1 MDEREE
7 WRQIESI
14 FNGALE
20 RDPSD
25 RAEYIKRECAENDDL
40 RRRVESL
47 LNSDDRPS
55 LIDKSLLA
63 RAPEQIPHQQS
74 VVGTFVFHYR
84 IDAELGRGG
93 IGVVFRAYDT
103 HLQRPVALKMLTE
116 EPLYRFSARLLPNI
130 QSGLNRFLSAA

>member
-25 RAEYIKRECAENDDL
+25 RAEYIKRECAGNDDV

-55 LIDKSLLA
+55 LIDKPLIE
-63 RAPEQIPHQQS
+63 RALEQIPHQRN
-74 VVGTFVFHYR
+74 VVGTFVSPYR